1 MATTLTKSQKLQEA
15 QLRRSAKARE
25 QRTKRDSRILSMRA
39 KGKTLEDIAA
49 AIGITHQR
57 VGQIIKSAQQKKVV

>member
-25 QRTKRDSRILSMRA
+25 QRTKRDNRILSMRA

-57 VGQIIKSAQQKKVV
+57 VGQIIKANAPKAP

>member
-25 QRTKRDSRILSMRA
+25 QRTKRDNRILSMRA

-57 VGQIIKSAQQKKVV
+57 VGQIIKANAPKGK